1 MRLPPA
7 VFLMGPTASG
17 KTDLAVRLLEA
28 FPFEIISVDSAMI
41 YKEMDIGTAKPDAI
55 TLQKAPHHLIDF
67 LDPSEAYSVAAF
79 REDALAL
86 MENIVQRG
94 KIPLLVG
101 GTMLYFKALSQG
113 LADLPPADES
123 VRESINQM
131 AQEQGWPAVHAA
143 LAKVDPDSAARI
155 RPNDPQ
161 RLQRALEVYRVSGKT
176 MTQWWAEQAQKN
188 NLAGQAENKPYTEDK
203 GDNANYTDTSVLPY
217 RLMNLAVHP
226 ADRKVLHERI
236 EQRFHLMLNA
246 GFIEEVE
253 ALYKRGDLNGE
264 MPSMRCVGYRQ
275 IWDYLEGKLSY
286 QEMIERGIVAT
297 RQLAK
302 RQVTWLRRW
311 EPIQWLDSSDSKMY
325 NELTDKLSH
334 FLE

>member
-1 MRLPPA
+1 
-7 VFLMGPTASG
+7 MGPTASG
-17 KTDLAVRLLEA
+17 KTDLAIRLVDE

-41 YKEMDIGTAKPDAI
+41 YKEMNIGTAKPDAI
-55 TLQKAPHHLIDF
+55 TLSKAPHHLIDF
-67 LDPSEAYSVAAF
+67 LDPSSSYSVAAF
-79 REDALAL
+79 RNEALDL
-86 MENIVQRG
+86 MEGIVKRG

-113 LADLPPADES
+113 LADLPPADDS

-131 AQEQGWPAVHAA
+131 ALNRGWPAVHDA
-143 LAKVDPDSAARI
+143 LAQVDPESATRI

-161 RLQRALEVYRVSGKT
+161 RLQRALEVYRISGKT
-176 MTQWWAEQAQKN
+176 MTQWWEEQAQKN
-188 NLAGQAENKPYTEDK
+188 NLSGQDGNKPYTEDR
-203 GDNANYTDTSVLPY
+203 GENLNYTGSSVLPY

-226 ADRKVLHERI
+226 IDRKVLHERI